1 MDVQM
6 TILKEALKF
15 SHENIGNIQFNKKSI
30 KETTSV
36 CALLSLIELAN
47 SIHLLLQEKSFTGPY
62 SIYRTFFECYIDL
75 MNIHNHP
82 YYIDIIELEYY
93 KREIERYKV
102 AKKGNEY
109 LAGLKKTNN
118 FIENYK
124 LYKEKIRELTNR
136 VPEEKRDMSVRAK
149 FILAGAKNEYDSVYA
164 TLCDE
169 SHCGLASF
177 INRHIERDEK
187 NKSIKIVMYNKD
199 KIIDFDYYVDNLALY
214 IINAGIIVCKILNA
228 PQISIYE
235 SQYERIKAMVK

>member
-1 MDVQM
+1 M

-15 SHENIGNIQFNKKSI
+15 SHENIASIQFNKKSI
-30 KETTSV
+30 KETTSM

-47 SIHLLLQEKSFTGPY
+47 SIHLLLQEKCFTGPY

-75 MNIHNHP
+75 INIHNHP

-93 KREIERYKV
+93 EREVERYEV
-102 AKKGNEY
+102 AKKGNKY
-109 LAGLKKTNN
+109 LVGLKETNTFMEKN
-118 FIENYK
+118 K
-124 LYKEKIRELTNR
+124 LYKQKIKELASI
-136 VPEEKRDMSVRAK
+136 VPEEKRKMSVRAK
-149 FILAGAKNEYDSVYA
+149 FILAGAKSEYDSVYA
-164 TLCDE
+164 TLCEE

-177 INRHIERDEK
+177 INRHIEKDEK
-187 NKSIKIVMYNKD
+187 NGSIKIVMYNKN

-214 IINAGIIVCKILNA
+214 IINAGILVCKILNT